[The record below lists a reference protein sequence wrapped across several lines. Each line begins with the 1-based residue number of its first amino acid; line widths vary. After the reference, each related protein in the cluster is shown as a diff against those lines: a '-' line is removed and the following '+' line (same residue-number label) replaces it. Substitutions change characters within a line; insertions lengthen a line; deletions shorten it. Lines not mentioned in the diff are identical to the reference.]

1 MEQKSAQELR
11 AFAEVSSNPPPP
23 LGRKERLERWADLL
37 DRDPQRRINLV
48 RELEF
53 ATRAAQAEMRADESA
68 LSIAYDDPL
77 FRSMGLKSDRVGD
90 GKEFFGLTDG
100 QAHRLLCSCMHG
112 MSMRAGDA
120 ARMVRTVADPLP
132 ATIARGLVI
141 TAVCAAPAL
150 IFMFG

>member
-11 AFAEVSSNPPPP
+11 AFAEISSDPPPP

-37 DRDPQRRINLV
+37 DRDPQRRISLV

-53 ATRAAQAEMRADESA
+53 ASRSAQADMRADESA

-77 FRSMGLKSDRVGD
+77 FRSLGLKSDRVGD
-90 GKEFFGLTDG
+90 GKEFFGLTES

-120 ARMVRTVADPLP
+120 AHMVRTIADPMP
-132 ATIARGLVI
+132 ATIARGLVVA
-141 TAVCAAPAL
+141 AVFAVPAL
-150 IFMFG
+150 VFALG